1 MYIKDC
7 MEMKWGDDIKSPI
20 FECDDYDDDN
30 DDDNDDV
37 DVCNDDVNVVDDY
50 FFTQYV
56 LHGDDAD
63 FVTSYFSDVTS
74 VRLFQTLYDV
84 VEGYIRQIEV

>member
-37 DVCNDDVNVVDDY
+37 DVCNDDVNVVDD
-50 FFTQYV
+50 
-56 LHGDDAD
+56 
-63 FVTSYFSDVTS
+63 
-74 VRLFQTLYDV
+74 
-84 VEGYIRQIEV
+84 

>member
-20 FECDDYDDDN
+20 FECDDYDDDI

-50 FFTQYV
+50 FF
-56 LHGDDAD
+56 LRNM
-63 FVTSYFSDVTS
+63 FSMETM
-74 VRLFQTLYDV
+74 
-84 VEGYIRQIEV
+84 QIL